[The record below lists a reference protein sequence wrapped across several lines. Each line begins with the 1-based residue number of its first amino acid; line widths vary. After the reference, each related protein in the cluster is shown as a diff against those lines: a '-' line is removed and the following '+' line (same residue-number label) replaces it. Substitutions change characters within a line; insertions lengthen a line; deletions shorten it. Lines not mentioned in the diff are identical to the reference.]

1 MIFLEDDDVAAIQ
14 KGCLSIHRIKR
25 TMDESTIREV
35 ITLKMELQEIMKGK
49 VVTKQLKQLF
59 RNEIVLLVY
68 VIITLM
74 A

>member
-1 MIFLEDDDVAAIQ
+1 VIYLEDDDVAAIQ

-49 VVTKQLKQLF
+49 AHVVISNGLIF
-59 RNEIVLLVY
+59 YISCRNI
-68 VIITLM
+68 
-74 A
+74 